1 MNKSN
6 CVFCKI
12 ANGEIPSV
20 KVWEDEN
27 FIAFLDVNPYA
38 KGHLL
43 VVPKH
48 HSEWVWDID
57 DKNYLI
63 YMKHIKYFANILR
76 KAFDTD
82 WVEEVIAG
90 IGISHSHV
98 HLLPRKR
105 NDGLGEI
112 PTKPL
117 ALKPSEKEMN
127 EIAEKI
133 RGEIR

>member
-82 WVEEVIAG
+82 WVEEIIAG
-90 IGISHSHV
+90 VGISHSHV
-98 HLLPRKR
+98 HLLPRKI

-112 PTKPL
+112 PIHPL
-117 ALKPSEKEMN
+117 KEKPSEKEMK

-133 RGEIR
+133 RNEI